1 MDDLSRLAFFR
12 PFPDPALAALAAVAR
27 WRNFDAGQTVLEAGE
42 PARDIFF
49 IATGDLRIITR
60 GHAGQEIILNEL
72 GPGQFFGEIAAIDGG
87 SRSAGVVALTRCRIC
102 VIAAEPFM
110 GFALATPEASHHVM
124 RILAELVREK
134 DARLLELTV
143 LPVRPRLIALLLRMA
158 RPHGDGG
165 LVVSPRHDNAG
176 RTWRDPRHRRAERPR
191 TGSLLARGADSHRR
205 SSRQPGRRTAD
216 VQHRTGS
223 RLNVGKRQPPQ
234 PTSDAYGRL
243 DFGHVANCSN
253 GRGVAQSN
261 APEGQ
266 HRCHKAW
273 RHLEDRAVS

>member
-27 WRNFDAGQTVLEAGE
+27 WRNFDAGQTVLEAGD

-60 GHAGQEIILNEL
+60 SHAGQEIILNEL

-87 SRSAGVVALTRCRIC
+87 PRSAGVVALTRCRIC

-110 GFALATPEASHHVM
+110 GFALATPEASLHVM
-124 RILAELVREK
+124 RILAGLVREK

-165 LVVSPRHDNAG
+165 LVVSPPRPHHELAARMGTG
-176 RTWRDPRHRRAERPR
+176 REVVSRTLSALQRDGLV
-191 TGSLLARGADSHRR
+191 T
-205 SSRQPGRRTAD
+205 PGRGGLVLPEPKRLKAE
-216 VQHRTGS
+216 VEAGYRPAGS
-223 RLNVGKRQPPQ
+223 G
-234 PTSDAYGRL
+234 
-243 DFGHVANCSN
+243 
-253 GRGVAQSN
+253 
-261 APEGQ
+261 
-266 HRCHKAW
+266 
-273 RHLEDRAVS
+273 